1 MTAWREKYRP
11 TTIEELVGC
20 EAFVADAYDWTIDS
34 APPNIMLVGPP
45 GTGKTTAAR
54 ALARHFLGEY
64 FDSSNF
70 VVSNAS
76 DERGIGYVRDE
87 LKHIVKHKGLMVS
100 RRVVFLDEAENLTSD
115 AQKALRQIME
125 DSYKTTIF
133 ILAAN
138 DIAGFH
144 DAIKDRCTV
153 YRFNPLG
160 PNEIEQACIRIHH
173 EEQLPDEWKKYYR
186 NLSQTEGGSLRS
198 VVDLLQSL
206 AKTPDALAQR
216 IRGHGEN
223 LSKAALHLAAG
234 DYNSLGAYLRNELNA
249 GNNRFYILKG
259 LRYRAKGLLEEGP
272 EWFAFMKTHG
282 DFTMIATQWP
292 DDDVSFFDYFVA
304 TLVTNKERI
313 Q

>member
-20 EAFVADAYDWTIDS
+20 EAFKADAQDWTIDS

-64 FDSSNF
+64 YDSSNF
-70 VVSNAS
+70 VVTNAS

-87 LKHIVKHKGLMVS
+87 LKHIVRHKGLMVS
-100 RRVVFLDEAENLTSD
+100 RRVVFLDEAENLTND

-125 DSYKTTIF
+125 DSHKTTIF

-144 DAIKDRCTV
+144 SAIKDRCTV
-153 YRFNPLG
+153 YRFNPLT
-160 PNEIEQACIRIHH
+160 PAEVEQACIRIHDGEKLP
-173 EEQLPDEWKKYYR
+173 EEWGRYYR

-249 GNNRFYILKG
+249 GNNRFS
-259 LRYRAKGLLEEGP
+259 RSS
-272 EWFAFMKTHG
+272 
-282 DFTMIATQWP
+282 
-292 DDDVSFFDYFVA
+292 V
-304 TLVTNKERI
+304 
-313 Q
+313 

>member
-11 TTIEELVGC
+11 TTISELVGC
-20 EAFVADAYDWTIDS
+20 EAFKADARDWTIDS

-70 VVSNAS
+70 IATNAS

-133 ILAAN
+133 ILVAN

-144 DAIKDRCTV
+144 SAIKDRCTV
-153 YRFNPLG
+153 YRFNPLT
-160 PNEIEQACIRIHH
+160 PAQVEQACIRIHDGEKLP
-173 EEQLPDEWKKYYR
+173 EEWGMHYR
-186 NLSQTEGGSLRS
+186 NLGQIEGGSLRS
-198 VVDLLQSL
+198 VIDLLQSL
-206 AKTPDALAQR
+206 VKTPDALVQR
-216 IRGHGEN
+216 IRGHSED

-234 DYNSLGAYLRNELNA
+234 DYASLGAYLRKELNA
-249 GNNRFYILKG
+249 GNNRFYILRG
-259 LRYRAKGLLEEGP
+259 LRFRAKGLLEEGV

-282 DFTMIATQWP
+282 DFTMMATQWP
-292 DDDVSFFDYFVA
+292 DDDASFFDYFVA
-304 TLVTNKERI
+304 TLATNKERM

>member
-11 TTIEELVGC
+11 NMISKLVGC
-20 EAFVADAYDWTIDS
+20 EAFKYDALDWTIDS

-54 ALARHFLGEY
+54 ALGRHLLGEY

-70 VVSNAS
+70 IVTNAS

-87 LKHIVKHKGLMVS
+87 LKHIVRHKGLMVS

-144 DAIKDRCTV
+144 SALKDRCTV
-153 YRFNPLG
+153 YRFNPLT
-160 PNEIEQACIRIHH
+160 PAQVEQACIRIHDG
-173 EEQLPDEWKKYYR
+173 EKLPDEWGMHYR
-186 NLSQTEGGSLRS
+186 NLGQIEGGSLRS
-198 VVDLLQSL
+198 VIDLLQSL
-206 AKTPDALAQR
+206 AKTPDALVQR
-216 IRGHGEN
+216 IRGHSEN

-234 DYNSLGAYLRNELNA
+234 DYSSLSAYLRKELNT

-259 LRYRAKGLLEEGP
+259 LRFRAKGLLEEGA

-282 DFTMIATQWP
+282 DFTMMATQWP
-292 DDDVSFFDYFVA
+292 DDDASFFDYFVA
-304 TLVTNKERI
+304 TLATNKERM